1 MARIAVKDWKGGN
14 EQMAV
19 KPRWDILESFVY
31 TVGEWGGRTVGL
43 KLAIVMVVWVYRP
56 SVPGVL

>member
-1 MARIAVKDWKGGN
+1 MKDWKGGN